1 MNPSHP
7 QPDDEGAARAAGTP
21 DTPGGDTGPSS
32 LIHGAG
38 QSALVSFT
46 NPDDFLDELRDRG
59 PNVDGVLRLTF
70 RWHPDA
76 ALPVTDL
83 WVVAN
88 YLRRIDPATLAVV
101 RLDHYVGAVWQ
112 DIDDRASALNR
123 EREDRLKTRIDEEER
138 RLGIEV
144 RAGTLTRPSGEPRE
158 QRP

>member
-1 MNPSHP
+1 MMEPSRP
-7 QPDDEGAARAAGTP
+7 QPDDEGAARTPGTP
-21 DTPGGDTGPSS
+21 DDTGPSS
-32 LIHGAG
+32 LIPGAG
-38 QSALVSFT
+38 QAALISFT

-76 ALPVTDL
+76 VMPVTDL

-101 RLDHYVGAVWQ
+101 RLDQYIGAVWQ

-123 EREDRLKTRIDEEER
+123 ERADRLKTRIDEEAR
-138 RLGIEV
+138 RLGLEV
-144 RAGTLTRPSGEPRE
+144 RAGTLPRPPRA